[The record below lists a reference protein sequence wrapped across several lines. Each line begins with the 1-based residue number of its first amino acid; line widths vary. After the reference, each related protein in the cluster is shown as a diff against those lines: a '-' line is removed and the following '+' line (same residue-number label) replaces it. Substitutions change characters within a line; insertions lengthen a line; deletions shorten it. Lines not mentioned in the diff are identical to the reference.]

1 MNKEMKDNDNSHYKE
16 ELSEML
22 REIPLA
28 FLMAITL
35 LMAFASNWH

>member
-1 MNKEMKDNDNSHYKE
+1 MKDNDNSHYKE
-16 ELSEML
+16 EMLEML

-28 FLMAITL
+28 FGMAITL